1 MANGICDICK
11 SRPASFRAQVSA
23 NGERKVMELCDE
35 DYRRIARRQ
44 GRSASPL
51 ESLFSGRSLF
61 DEFFGDSGGLFDRL
75 GEDQGQA
82 VPIRQVGRGAAA
94 SILPTA

>member
-44 GRSASPL
+44 GRSGPRLRARRQA
-51 ESLFSGRSLF
+51 RSAATAATTRRMAIATTAVP
-61 DEFFGDSGGLFDRL
+61 DFDR
-75 GEDQGQA
+75 
-82 VPIRQVGRGAAA
+82 
-94 SILPTA
+94 T